1 MSDHAT
7 EPGATATAEP
17 TEGASGLRFEK
28 QELESFVADDT
39 HAGRAI
45 GQLLSALFLVLLFLM
60 VGATVWT
67 SRHQNVSDDPY
78 ATVTGSADDAHG
90 GH

>member
-1 MSDHAT
+1 MNDHST
-7 EPGATATAEP
+7 ESGATATAEP
-17 TEGASGLRFEK
+17 THAAGELRFEK

-45 GQLLSALFLVLLFLM
+45 GQLLAALFLVLLFLM
-60 VGATVWT
+60 VGATIWT
-67 SRHQNVSDDPY
+67 SRHLNVSDDPY
-78 ATVTGSADDAHG
+78 ATVTESSDAAHG

>member
-7 EPGATATAEP
+7 TSEATLATEPLAAN
-17 TEGASGLRFEK
+17 GLRFEP

-45 GQLLSALFLVLLFLM
+45 GQLLAALFLVLLVLM
-60 VGATVWT
+60 VGATIWT
-67 SRHQNVSDDPY
+67 SQHLNVSDEPF
-78 ATVTGSADDAHG
+78 GSIGESVEAH
-90 GH
+90 